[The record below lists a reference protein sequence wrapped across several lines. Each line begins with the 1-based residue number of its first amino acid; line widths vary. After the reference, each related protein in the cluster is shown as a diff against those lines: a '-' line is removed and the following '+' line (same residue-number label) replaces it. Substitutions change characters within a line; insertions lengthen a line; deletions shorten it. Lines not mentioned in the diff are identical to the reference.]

1 MYSKAVLKIYP
12 MNKILSI
19 CLICIYSLLSNL
31 AIANEDFA
39 LNEVF
44 SDDEIESQ
52 IKSLSSQVDLR
63 YNNEVK
69 KIINTYLTTGKEGTQ
84 KIIGRSHYYFPIIE
98 DIMITSQHYIP
109 EEIKYLAVV
118 ESSLNPVIRS
128 KAGAVGLWQ
137 FMRSTARMYGL
148 SVSSHYDERKD
159 VTKSTTAAVKFLSDL
174 YNEFGDWTLAMAAYN
189 CGPGNVRKAIRR
201 GKSADYWKIRKYLPK
216 ETRRY
221 LPKFVAFSYVMSYMD
236 QIGIEQDAPFSE
248 HNSFA
253 STVIYNKTKL
263 KDISALCGLKVKEI
277 LKYNPSYHSRII
289 PARKNGNVLILPE
302 SHMLQYL
309 SNQNKLHEI
318 ENVFYLK
325 NTLISIPAPIEKV
338 VENNLNIVEKV
349 EKPEARPLVATS
361 SIEGIEDLNIDYNTQ
376 VKAKKTQKVQVI
388 PTYKKIKLKKR
399 QTLRNLFGNDKKDI
413 VSINEKIQTT
423 GTIVVRD

>member
-1 MYSKAVLKIYP
+1 

-19 CLICIYSLLSNL
+19 CLICIFSLLSNL

-39 LNEVF
+39 LNDKF

-52 IKSLSSQVDLR
+52 IESLSSQVDLR

-118 ESSLNPVIRS
+118 ESSLNPIIRS

-159 VTKSTTAAVKFLSDL
+159 VTKSTKAAVKFLSDL

-201 GKSADYWKIRKYLPK
+201 GKSADYWQIRKYLPK

-221 LPKFVAFSYVMSYMD
+221 LPKYVAFSYVMSYMD

-263 KDISALCGLKVKEI
+263 RDISALCGLKVKEI
-277 LKYNPSYHSRII
+277 LKYNPSYHSRVI
-289 PARKNGNVLILPE
+289 PKRKNGNVLILPE

-309 SNQNKLHEI
+309 TNQNKLHEI
-318 ENVFYLK
+318 ENVYYLK
-325 NTLISIPAPIEKV
+325 NTLISIPSP
-338 VENNLNIVEKV
+338 VEKIEEKIIIEEKI

-361 SIEGIEDLNIDYNTQ
+361 NIEGIEYLNIDYNTQ
-376 VKAKKTQKVQVI
+376 IKAKKTQKVSVI

-399 QTLRNLFGNDKKDI
+399 QTLRSLFGSEKKDI
-413 VSINEKIQTT
+413 VSLNGKIQTT
-423 GTIVVRD
+423 GTIDIKE